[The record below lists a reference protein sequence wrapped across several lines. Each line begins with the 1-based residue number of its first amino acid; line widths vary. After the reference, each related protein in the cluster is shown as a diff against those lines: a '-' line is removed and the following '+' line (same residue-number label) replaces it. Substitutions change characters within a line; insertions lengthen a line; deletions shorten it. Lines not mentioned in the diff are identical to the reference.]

1 MTEGEA
7 RNEHEAFEA
16 PGELFEY
23 LEREGA
29 LKGKVRIREEII
41 LLEKENRMHEASI
54 ADACTYSFL
63 GDPAPE
69 EFVEVREYRI
79 TENAARIEW
88 LKEELSQSE

>member
-1 MTEGEA
+1 MTEDEA
-7 RNEHEAFEA
+7 RNEHRAFEA
-16 PGELFEY
+16 PGEFFEH

-29 LKGKVRIREEII
+29 LKGKVRIREEIR
-41 LLEKENRMHEASI
+41 LLEGENRMHEASI
-54 ADACTYSFL
+54 ADACAYSPQ

-79 TENAARIEW
+79 TENAARIEG